1 MVTRRRI
8 PEGRRVATRPAGPA
22 RAQGRRRA
30 EPASAAPRRTSRA
43 ARIAGAVGL
52 DRLAGRS
59 SGGGD
64 HGRGGGR
71 RTAGGGRGRWFRVAL
86 FSLALVAVLALAGGL
101 WASRTLLDDASAPTR
116 LAASAVSP
124 TSVEITWASED
135 EVDEFVVRVGTD
147 RDLTD
152 GTVERRSRSTELL
165 VEDLEP
171 TTPGGDRFF
180 RVDAVKDGEVVR
192 SRTGRFALPPADIGE
207 VTVDET
213 ASDGA
218 RLQWKAVPNARQY
231 DVQLSTSESF
241 EEVAASARTVGSEPE
256 LVTTDLEPSKT
267 YWFRVRPVN
276 GSLLGGFSEP
286 VEAKTRA
293 KAVTFNVGAW
303 NVCSEKCSGYEGRAR
318 QMATF
323 LNDNDLDIFALQEA
337 GGKRVGVTT
346 NAIFTGGEREFV
358 RATGGAEAGYI
369 FYRPE
374 LFEQESGGYFHVGHD
389 RHAIWSR
396 FTIKKTGQQFF
407 VVDVHLENGHGN
419 DSKRRSETTTM
430 LAQMRS
436 INSEGLPIVYAG
448 DFNSGKHRS
457 SDSPGVLMRG
467 AGLVDTVDVAEKV
480 ENRQFNTGHTF
491 STTPLVSGAH
501 VDHVFASKEWDVLAW
516 KQLVRMSGS
525 RYASPVLTDHNALR
539 ATLSLEVEDVDL
551 GKATPV
557 TAVPPASASRQ
568 PAD

>member
-8 PEGRRVATRPAGPA
+8 PAGRRVATRPSGSA
-22 RAQGRRRA
+22 RPPRGRRARPVT
-30 EPASAAPRRTSRA
+30 EVSQRTSRA

-52 DRLAGRS
+52 DRLAGRA
-59 SGGGD
+59 GGG
-64 HGRGGGR
+64 GRGGDGPGR
-71 RTAGGGRGRWFRVAL
+71 RRTSTGGRGRWLRVAL
-86 FSLALVAVLALAGGL
+86 FSLVLVAVLALAGGL
-101 WASRTLLDDASAPTR
+101 WASRTLLDDTAPPTR
-116 LAASAVSP
+116 LAASALSP
-124 TSVEITWASED
+124 TSVELTWASPD

-147 RDLTD
+147 RALTGD
-152 GTVERRSRSTELL
+152 TIELRSRSTELL
-165 VEDLEP
+165 VEDLR
-171 TTPGGDRFF
+171 TMTPGGDRYF

-192 SRTGRFALPPADIGE
+192 SRTGRFALPPADMGE

-213 ASDGA
+213 ASNGA

-231 DVQLSTSESF
+231 DVQMSADKSF
-241 EEVAASARTVGSEPE
+241 EKVAASARTVGSDPE
-256 LVTTDLEPSKT
+256 LVTTDLEPGET

-276 GSLLGGFSEP
+276 GALLGEYGEP
-286 VEAKTRA
+286 VKAETRA

-337 GGKRVGVTT
+337 GGKRVGAVT

-358 RATGGAEAGYI
+358 RASGGAEAGYI
-369 FYRPE
+369 FYRPA

-389 RHAIWSR
+389 RHAIWAR
-396 FTIKKTGQQFF
+396 FTIKETGQQFF

-419 DSKRRSETTTM
+419 DGKRRSETTTM
-430 LAQMRS
+430 LAQMRA
-436 INSEGLPIVYAG
+436 INSDGLPIVYAG

-457 SDSPGVLMRG
+457 SDSPGALMRA
-467 AGLVDTVDVAEKV
+467 AGMTDTVDVADEV
-480 ENRQFNTGHTF
+480 ENREYNTGHTF
-491 STTPLVSGAH
+491 STTPLRSGAH
-501 VDHVFASKEWDVLAW
+501 VDHVFASKEWNVLAW
-516 KQLVRMSGS
+516 KQLLRMSGS

-551 GKATPV
+551 GEATPV
-557 TAVPPASASRQ
+557 TAVPPTNQQ